1 MPEPI
6 ILASSSEI
14 RSQMLSSAGV
24 IHDCKPARI
33 DEDSIKAALLAEG
46 ATSRDIADTL
56 AEMKARKIGHS
67 APDALVLGC
76 DQVLAHKSEI
86 LSKPVSLSEA
96 ADQLRRLRGE
106 THQLLSAL
114 VIYHD
119 GEPIWRHVGVARLT
133 MPDFSDAF
141 LDDSLDR
148 HWDRLH
154 WSVGGY
160 TNDEEDL
167 RLLFDIGVERI
178 TIMGVP
184 LLPLLSYLTLRGT
197 LPS

>member
-1 MPEPI
+1 MPDPI

-14 RSQMLSSAGV
+14 RSKMLSSAGV
-24 IHDCKPARI
+24 AHEGRPARI
-33 DEDSIKAALLAEG
+33 DEESIKAALLAEE
-46 ATSRDIADTL
+46 ATARDIADAL
-56 AEMKARKIGHS
+56 AEMKARKVGQS
-67 APDALVLGC
+67 EPDALVLGC

-86 LSKPVSLSEA
+86 LSKPVSQAEA

-114 VIYHD
+114 VVYHD
-119 GEPIWRHVGVARLT
+119 GAPIWRHVGVARLT
-133 MPDFSDAF
+133 MREFSDAY
-141 LDDSLDR
+141 LEDYLDR
-148 HWDRLH
+148 NWDSVR

-160 TNDEEDL
+160 KIEEEGVRLFSAIAGDL
-167 RLLFDIGVERI
+167 F
-178 TIMGVP
+178 TIQGLP